1 MGSPAG
7 GERCAVTGHEIDR
20 LGMNPELIR
29 HDLPEARLVALPARL
44 RSDDEGDAACG
55 RYFNRDPLVWH
66 AHRSLDVIG
75 DADPEQPAALLGL
88 PTAGGK
94 AVPVRG
100 LQRARE
106 VTGEIS
112 AVVSEPGRRAAGQR
126 VAPDQISAA
135 QVHTVDLQPF
145 RRAVHEPLPD
155 SRGFSLASAK
165 ARRRLTRG
173 GR

>member
-1 MGSPAG
+1 MGPAAG
-7 GERCAVTGHEIDR
+7 GERCAVTAREIDR

-44 RSDDEGDAACG
+44 RSDNESNAARG
-55 RYFNRDPLVWH
+55 RYFDRDPLVRH

-88 PTAGGK
+88 PAAGGK

-100 LQRARE
+100 LQRARG

-112 AVVSEPGRRAAGQR
+112 AVVSKPGRRAMR
-126 VAPDQISAA
+126 
-135 QVHTVDLQPF
+135 
-145 RRAVHEPLPD
+145 
-155 SRGFSLASAK
+155 
-165 ARRRLTRG
+165 
-173 GR
+173 